1 MSEASGSLLNRLI
14 ARVFPRMPK
23 FFALLDEQCDLAL
36 ETMQTFV
43 AYLQSNDPD
52 LAQKVRDLEH
62 RADDIKERNIRILNE
77 SFSTPID
84 REDLYD
90 AMSGIDQI
98 INYAKTTVYELH
110 MFEIPA
116 DECMR
121 ELGEELMAGVESLR
135 AGFAL
140 LEKAP
145 GGAEQYAKL
154 AHKSER
160 RMKKIYRSGLVKL
173 FDKHK
178 FRQQHK
184 QEVGDDSVDLA
195 LDYVVYMM
203 KHREIYRHL
212 SHAADALG
220 RDSEHLQDIIVKLV

>member
-23 FFALLDEQCDLAL
+23 FFALLDQQCDLAL
-36 ETMQTFV
+36 ETMQTFA

-62 RADDIKERNIRILNE
+62 RADDIKDSNIRTLNE

-160 RMKKIYRSGLVKL
+160 RMKKIYRSGLVEL
-173 FDKHK
+173 LDKDS
-178 FRQQHK
+178 FRQQY
-184 QEVGDDSVDLA
+184 QGTGDGDDIA
-195 LDYVVYMM
+195 LDYTVYMV

-212 SHAADALG
+212 SHASDTLG
-220 RDSEHLQDIIVKLV
+220 RASEVLQNIIVKLV

>member
-1 MSEASGSLLNRLI
+1 MSEASGSLMNRLI

-23 FFALLDEQCDLAL
+23 FFALLDEQCDVAL
-36 ETMQTFV
+36 ETMQVFS
-43 AYLQSNDPD
+43 AYLQSNDPA
-52 LAQKVRDLEH
+52 LAQQVRDLEH
-62 RADDIKERNIRILNE
+62 RADDLQDRNIRILNE

-116 DECMR
+116 DDCMR
-121 ELGEELMAGVESLR
+121 ELGEELVAGVESLR

-145 GGAEQYAKL
+145 EGAEQYAKL

-160 RMKKIYRSGLVKL
+160 RMKKIYRRGLVEL
-173 FDKHK
+173 FDKDKYRRHHE
-178 FRQQHK
+178 QTMP
-184 QEVGDDSVDLA
+184 DSEDLA
-195 LDYVVYMM
+195 LDYLVYMM

-212 SHAADALG
+212 SHASDRLG
-220 RDSEHLQDIIVKLV
+220 RASEVLQDIIVKLV